1 MTDKIYNFIVVKRLC
16 KMNIASIIDHTMLK
30 PDAVFADIRK
40 LCLEAKKWHFASV
53 CVNSCHTSSAAEL
66 LKGSD
71 VKVCT
76 VVGFPLGAAA
86 TAVKVFE
93 AQNAF
98 NDGAD
103 EIDMVINIS
112 WLKDKFYEKT
122 AADIASVVSAVPECK
137 VKVIIETC
145 LLTKD
150 EIVTACKIAKS
161 AGAHF
166 VKTSTGFS
174 KGGAG
179 EEDVRLM
186 RSVVGSGTGV
196 KASGG
201 IRDYETAIA
210 MVRAGADR
218 LGTSQSLQ
226 ICEAAEDF

>member
-1 MTDKIYNFIVVKRLC
+1 MKRLC

-30 PDAVFADIRK
+30 PDAASADIMK
-40 LCLEAKKWHFASV
+40 LCAEAKKWHFASV
-53 CVNSCHTSSAAEL
+53 CVNSCHTALAAEQL
-66 LKGSD
+66 RGSE

-76 VVGFPLGAAA
+76 VVGFPLGASA
-86 TAVKVFE
+86 TSVKVFE
-93 AQNAF
+93 AQDASNNGSA
-98 NDGAD
+98 
-103 EIDMVINIS
+103 EIDTVINIS
-112 WLKDKFYEKT
+112 WLKERFYEKT
-122 AADIASVVSAVPECK
+122 AADITAVVSAVPHCL

-150 EIVTACKIAKS
+150 EIVTACKIARS

-174 KGGAG
+174 KGGASA
-179 EEDVRLM
+179 EDVKLM
-186 RSVVGSGTGV
+186 RSAVGSDMGV

-218 LGTSQSLQ
+218 LGTSQSIL
-226 ICEAAEDF
+226 ICEAAKDF